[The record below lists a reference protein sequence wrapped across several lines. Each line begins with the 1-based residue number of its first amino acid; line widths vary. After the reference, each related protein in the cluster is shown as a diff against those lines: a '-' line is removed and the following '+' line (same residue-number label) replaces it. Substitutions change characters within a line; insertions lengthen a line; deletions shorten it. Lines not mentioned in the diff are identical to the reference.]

1 MGVDTLSTAAK
12 HPGILM
18 SRWFRLWNNV
28 LGPGKQR
35 KLPVIV
41 YRLPATRA
49 PLGARRPVRDQG
61 SRLESAESPS
71 HGRHLSKGPFYPT
84 PWESRV
90 MEVGFCRALARV
102 SSTGLTAASLA

>member
-41 YRLPATRA
+41 YRDFLQPGLLWVQEGLSGTKA
-49 PLGARRPVRDQG
+49 PG
-61 SRLESAESPS
+61 
-71 HGRHLSKGPFYPT
+71 
-84 PWESRV
+84 
-90 MEVGFCRALARV
+90 
-102 SSTGLTAASLA
+102 